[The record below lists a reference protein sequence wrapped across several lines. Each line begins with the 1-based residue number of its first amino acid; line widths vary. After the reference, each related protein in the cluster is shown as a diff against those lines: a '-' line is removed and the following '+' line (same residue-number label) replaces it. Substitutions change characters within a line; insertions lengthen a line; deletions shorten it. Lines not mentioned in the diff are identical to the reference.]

1 MLWEKLLRTC
11 RTLRYALKMNLIE
24 MESRGDLSSTGYV
37 LANPG
42 QEYLVLQPS
51 ETADPF
57 TVTLEAGTYSVQWC
71 SVNTRETNGDAKVT
85 VPSDGSINFTA
96 PFAGAGPAVLY
107 LKRVGR

>member
-1 MLWEKLLRTC
+1 MLWEKLLHTC
-11 RTLRYALKMNLIE
+11 RTQRYALKMNLIE
-24 MESRGDLSSTGYV
+24 MESSGDLSSTGYV

-71 SVNTRETNGDAKVT
+71 SVNTRETNGDGKVT
-85 VPSDGSINFTA
+85 VPSGNLLAQCLLNRDYRGGTPRRSAQN
-96 PFAGAGPAVLY
+96 
-107 LKRVGR
+107 R